1 MLTEHK
7 VLTTKVNMVC
17 NAPMRPIERAIS
29 AAGGVSKLATS
40 LGVKPQHV
48 CNWVVRQVPAER
60 CPDIERATAGAVRCE
75 ELRPDVDWSVL
86 RQPLAA

>member
-1 MLTEHK
+1 MLTSRLN
-7 VLTTKVNMVC
+7 VVC
-17 NAPMRPIERAIS
+17 NQPMRPIERAIS
-29 AAGGVSKLATS
+29 VAGGVTKLAIS

-60 CPDIERATAGAVRCE
+60 CPDIERATAGAIRCE